1 MLKISNWPTTNNNSP
16 TCTPQN
22 PPQPDQPIYGFIALQ
37 TVPTF
42 TRPSYLNAFGVQ
54 PLDFDATKP
63 PKFWFDSTVDLSSPE
78 NIAVYQ
84 TVQLDGITAS
94 IVQLQMPATQAAS
107 VNIPGLI
114 TYPPYVIQPT
124 TATLGGQP
132 FNADVLSDLQD
143 AINMAASFGL
153 GSSTVFD
160 GDPTFGPFLV
170 DYPAAEPRRQWMILF
185 KGAAVSVGILLS
197 SMNAKG
203 IGSPGAWD
211 LTGSQPVWVPVP
223 PPPDGITSGVPLSAT
238 TVPIPVRPLLPN
250 EEIVS
255 TLGGAMIARTDMSSA
270 ATNSGSGFGPADR
283 ATLLWIQQALQQA
296 GLGGTS

>member
-1 MLKISNWPTTNNNSP
+1 MSNINLPTSI
-16 TCTPQN
+16 PQY
-22 PPQPDQPIYGFIALQ
+22 PPQPDQAIYGFSVLQ

-42 TRPSYLNAFGVQ
+42 TRQSYLNAFGVQ
-54 PLDFDATKP
+54 PPDFDATKP
-63 PKFWFDSTVDLSSPE
+63 PKFWFDSTVDLSNSA
-78 NIAVYQ
+78 NVAVYQ

-107 VNIPGLI
+107 VNIPGLV

-124 TATLGGQP
+124 TATMGGQP

-143 AINMAASFGL
+143 AINLAASFGL

-170 DYPAAEPRRQWMILF
+170 DYPATEPRRQWMILF
-185 KGAAVSVGILLS
+185 KGAPVSVGILLS
-197 SMNAKG
+197 NMNAQG

-211 LTGSQPVWVPVP
+211 LTGPQPVWVPVP
-223 PPPDGITSGVPLSAT
+223 PPPDGITSGVPQPGT
-238 TVPIPVRPLLPN
+238 TVSVPVRPLLPN

-270 ATNSGSGFGPADR
+270 ATDTGSGFGPTDR

-296 GLGGTS
+296 GLGETS